1 VAVVKLMTPH
11 LKLMVI
17 ANPLLC
23 VLSRMRRSRPMRLI
37 PQRAKLHAASFLPE
51 RCRKLN
57 AAALALAKAPALL
70 LTRGLRLTFNG
81 LTGGIVIF

>member
-1 VAVVKLMTPH
+1 
-11 LKLMVI
+11 
-17 ANPLLC
+17 
-23 VLSRMRRSRPMRLI
+23 MRLI

>member
-51 RCRKLN
+51 RCRELN
-57 AAALALAKAPALL
+57 A
-70 LTRGLRLTFNG
+70 RLSRWQKHPRCY
-81 LTGGIVIF
+81 